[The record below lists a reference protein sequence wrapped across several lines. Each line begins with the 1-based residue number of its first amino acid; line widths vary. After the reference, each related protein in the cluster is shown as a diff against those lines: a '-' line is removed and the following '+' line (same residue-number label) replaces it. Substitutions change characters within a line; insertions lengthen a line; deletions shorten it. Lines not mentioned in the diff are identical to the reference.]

1 MAFGEKFLTLLN
13 GYDKYINMNASL
25 ENTENKNAP
34 SEPIQTQFD
43 NGWIHTYFW
52 KNEEQFSDSFK
63 RSKLLITSI
72 NQYDDNCVE
81 QFFFVK

>member
-43 NGWIHTYFW
+43 NGWIHKYLFL
-52 KNEEQFSDSFK
+52 EK
-63 RSKLLITSI
+63 RRTIFRLFQAKQTS
-72 NQYDDNCVE
+72 NHLH
-81 QFFFVK
+81 